1 MMAYHGAEMLTLTKS
16 AVWLVGIW
24 RHLGV
29 EVDFPKVHHRG
40 DQIAFIGDK
49 HHRPDGLRIDYGR
62 PEEEFKVLSSLKPNQ
77 LLW

>member
-1 MMAYHGAEMLTLTKS
+1 MTSQGGNILSQGLTMLS
-16 AVWLVGIW
+16 QGGNMSSQAVNISYQA
-24 RHLGV
+24 
-29 EVDFPKVHHRG
+29 DRG

-77 LLW
+77 LL

>member
-1 MMAYHGAEMLTLTKS
+1 MAVPVSGE
-16 AVWLVGIW
+16 GE
-24 RHLGV
+24 
-29 EVDFPKVHHRG
+29 EVTGSKRHRG

-77 LLW
+77 LL

>member
-1 MMAYHGAEMLTLTKS
+1 
-16 AVWLVGIW
+16 LVGQVSSTPGFSIQVLKTGNMDTLHNFG
-24 RHLGV
+24 RFGRMLV
-29 EVDFPKVHHRG
+29 RR

-77 LLW
+77 LL